1 MKSLELSEQ
10 QIRKMSSLLG
20 DTLVSYQSTLAE
32 MPVFPDVDIAALN
45 AISAEP
51 IPEDGVP
58 VQSLVEEFNR
68 VIVPNS
74 LHIAH
79 PRFLAYVTA
88 SPSGVAPF
96 AEAFTAM
103 IDQNCAIWQGG
114 PAANA
119 VERRVLGWL
128 AGLFGLAEDTPGLLV
143 SGGSMANLVALTAA
157 RDASI
162 PGHKREDGM
171 QSVSAPMTMYTSSE
185 VHTSVYKAANMLGIG
200 QNFVRTIP
208 VDDAFRMR
216 VDALADAIA
225 KDRADGFQP
234 GVVIASPGTVQTGAF
249 DPIDAIADLCARED
263 MWLHADGAYGA
274 LGILADRLQPEL
286 AALKRADSLTMD
298 PHKLLFSSNEAG
310 CALVRRPGALHDAFA
325 HESSYIGQETIPEF
339 TDYKDFGPQL
349 TRQFRALK
357 VWWIIRAHGMALLRT
372 TVNQLLDL
380 AMNFAEAIEARPE
393 LELAVKPT
401 LTAVCFRVRDWDD
414 ERNSALLDA
423 LIKSGVVYFGPAIL
437 KGRYFIRA
445 CFTSYR
451 TTEAD
456 VELVIEAI
464 LSEVKRLDK

>member
-1 MKSLELSEQ
+1 MGSLVLNVAT
-10 QIRKMSSLLG
+10 IREMATLLG
-20 DTLVSYQSTLAE
+20 NTLVAYQSTLSDR
-32 MPVFPDVDIAALN
+32 PVFPDVDVAALD
-45 AISAEP
+45 AIASETL
-51 IPEDGVP
+51 PEDGVP
-58 VQSLVEEFNR
+58 IQSLVEEFNR

-162 PGHKREDGM
+162 PGHKRENGM
-171 QSVSAPMTMYTSSE
+171 QSVSTPMTVYVSE
-185 VHTSVYKAANMLGIG
+185 EIHTSVYKAANMLGIG

-208 VDDAFRMR
+208 VDDLYRMR
-216 VDALADAIA
+216 VDALTQTIA
-225 KDRADGFQP
+225 KDRADGLQP
-234 GVVIASPGTVQTGAF
+234 GIVVASPGTVQTGAF
-249 DPIDAIADLCARED
+249 DPIDAIADVCENEGL
-263 MWLHADGAYGA
+263 WLHADGAYGA
-274 LGILADRLQPEL
+274 LGILSDRLRPEL
-286 AALKRADSLTMD
+286 TALKRADSLTMD

-325 HESSYIGQETIPEF
+325 HASSYIGQETLPGFIDF
-339 TDYKDFGPQL
+339 KDFGPQL

-357 VWWIIRAHGMALLRT
+357 VWWVIRAHGMAVLRK
-372 TVNQLLDL
+372 TVDRLLDL
-380 AMNFAEAIEARPE
+380 AVYLAEAIAARPE

-401 LTAVCFRVRDWDD
+401 LTAVCFRVREWDD
-414 ERNSALLDA
+414 AKNAALLSA
-423 LIKSGVVYFGPAIL
+423 LIKSGVVYFGPAVL
-437 KGRYFIRA
+437 RGKFYLRA

-451 TTEAD
+451 TTAND
-456 VELVIEAI
+456 VDMVMDAI
-464 LSEVKRLDK
+464 VREYERLNH